1 MNGCACVRLCHK
13 QQYNHWFWQVI
24 VECKRISH
32 SDTPP
37 TLPTV
42 SSVTTTCDLLGSTHS
57 QAHPQWSLNV
67 LNGCIQHHMP
77 HKSIAQTVKMP
88 STLTQAMTGNGL
100 LQGSVLQTPTLFN
113 NLYTVTRSRRF
124 IYAEICCPVQA
135 KTFAAIE
142 CMTLS
147 ICSSCAVV
155 SWTSSRMVSSWD
167 TSRLLDRT
175 SYLYVALDHTILYKA
190 SPVTNAV
197 KLRRRSNLICK
208 LACTT
213 SGANAHQHCATRM
226 LNIAVRCGPARS
238 CHTKLV
244 HTQNCT
250 IPRAQLNTTHVS
262 CICHT
267 SLTNLLVY
275 VDRQPQIKWST
286 RSQLIHI
293 GVQMLICLTIVHHDL
308 HLDIQSARIWHLSP
322 YDSSGQKTGSRSSWW
337 IIYLFHTY

>member
-1 MNGCACVRLCHK
+1 MVCSKAQSCRLQHSLTTSTTKAQQPHQEICLQMHETWVVLSWARGIVQFCVWTSFVNLRL
-13 QQYNHWFWQVI
+13 
-24 VECKRISH
+24 
-32 SDTPP
+32 
-37 TLPTV
+37 L
-42 SSVTTTCDLLGSTHS
+42 VT
-57 QAHPQWSLNV
+57 
-67 LNGCIQHHMP
+67 
-77 HKSIAQTVKMP
+77 
-88 STLTQAMTGNGL
+88 
-100 LQGSVLQTPTLFN
+100 
-113 NLYTVTRSRRF
+113 TRSRRF
-124 IYAEICCPVQA
+124 VYAEICCPVQA

-142 CMTLS
+142 CTMTLS

-175 SYLYVALDHTILYKA
+175 SYLYVALDHTLLYKG